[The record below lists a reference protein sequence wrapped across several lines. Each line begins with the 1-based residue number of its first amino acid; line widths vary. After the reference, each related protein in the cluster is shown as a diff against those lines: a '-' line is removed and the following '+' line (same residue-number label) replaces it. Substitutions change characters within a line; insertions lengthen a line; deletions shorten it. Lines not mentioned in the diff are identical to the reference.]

1 MIKVNIVSSN
11 NLIDSINITGHAL
24 YSDYG
29 KDIVCASV
37 SSIVI
42 TSVNAIIRINSES
55 IDYKNDDGI
64 YVSILKHDR
73 ITDTLIDNMVSLL
86 KELEKQYSKN
96 IIISEEVCS
105 C

>member
-1 MIKVNIVSSN
+1 MIKVNLKYSNDIVESFS
-11 NLIDSINITGHAL
+11 ITGHANF
-24 YSDYG
+24 DIYG

-42 TSVNAIIRINSES
+42 TSVNAIIRLDNGS

-64 YVSILKHDR
+64 YVSVLKHNKV
-73 ITDTLIDNMVSLL
+73 IDTLIDNMVCLL
-86 KELEKQYSKN
+86 RELEKQYSKN
-96 IIISEEVCS
+96 IIISKEVCS